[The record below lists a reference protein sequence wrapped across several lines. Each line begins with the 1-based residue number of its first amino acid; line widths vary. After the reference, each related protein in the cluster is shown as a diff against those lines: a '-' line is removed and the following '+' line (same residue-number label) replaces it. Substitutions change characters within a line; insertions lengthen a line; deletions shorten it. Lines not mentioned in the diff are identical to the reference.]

1 MVLTFSVL
9 QAISTFTR
17 FRPALRANL
26 SKFGDSPKLFP
37 KSFSPLHLYLPI
49 IPLSQI
55 IIPPSVSAEQR
66 PTFSA
71 RKKNRQPETCLG
83 CLSIR
88 AKIHCP
94 IAYFSNSLY
103 LQNPEIR
110 FSLTTFTA
118 PWRLTTGCA
127 GDWCEPRDPS
137 HTLSGHAAIRC

>member
-37 KSFSPLHLYLPI
+37 KSFSPLHLYRPI

-55 IIPPSVSAEQR
+55 IIPVSVSAEQR
-66 PTFSA
+66 PAFSA

-88 AKIHCP
+88 AKSHCP

-127 GDWCEPRDPS
+127 GDWREPRDPS